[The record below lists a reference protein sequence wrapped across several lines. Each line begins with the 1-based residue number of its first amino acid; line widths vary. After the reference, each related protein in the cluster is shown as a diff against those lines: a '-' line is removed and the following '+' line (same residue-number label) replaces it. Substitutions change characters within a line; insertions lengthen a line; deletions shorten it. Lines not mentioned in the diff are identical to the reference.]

1 MSYSRADSGF
11 AQELVSGIE
20 ACGFDAFI
28 DKADIA
34 HGEAWQ
40 SRLSDLINRADTIVW
55 IVSPA
60 SLSSEIVAWELDTAA
75 KASKRI
81 VPVSYS
87 AVDMSQVPED
97 LRRLNFCFF
106 FNRPFGD
113 ALKDLAVAL
122 RMDVGW
128 LREHTRV
135 ADLAR
140 RWDELGRTDD
150 LLLRG
155 KELDAVRQWSS
166 ARPAN
171 APPLTDIQAALIASS
186 NRAQEDADRNAKR
199 RGRRVALIASAV
211 AIVMTGLAG
220 ASGWLMLQ
228 AREAN
233 LSLAASLERNKKTLR
248 DLEAANYN
256 LSKPRPLSFAVTGGR
271 KFVLGGEWF
280 GRATYN
286 LRSLIRIED
295 GPRSDQG
302 LSRMVGTGF
311 AMKGNLLHPDWDH
324 DVIVTMQ
331 FVVNA
336 EKFGAAE
343 PYAGTEC
350 SVSASDT
357 QTCMSAAFAEPLYL
371 SSSVAGAAIF
381 KVPTELAPHVGPIEE
396 ILALSADQLERAYGT
411 MVPQPDADGSQKLRR
426 PAFAFSYG
434 FPNARGAELIFMQ
447 LVSFADIDGAG
458 RALWMAHAT
467 EPGMS
472 GAPVF
477 AGRDFKLAGI
487 HARRCD
493 LNGNFGSEAFA
504 CSVWIGDI
512 IADIQQNYRT
522 LAPADSI
529 ARQGELAQ

>member
-1 MSYSRADSGF
+1 M
-11 AQELVSGIE
+11 
-20 ACGFDAFI
+20 
-28 DKADIA
+28 
-34 HGEAWQ
+34 
-40 SRLSDLINRADTIVW
+40 
-55 IVSPA
+55 
-60 SLSSEIVAWELDTAA
+60 
-75 KASKRI
+75 
-81 VPVSYS
+81 SYS

-357 QTCMSAAFAEPLYL
+357 QTCMSAALAEPLYL